1 MDKSLRKRKRE
12 EENEEVQRKMFHS
25 NESKGPDLSC
35 KGKQKSK
42 TSGKNN
48 GSSSSGSSSSDS
60 SSNSNK
66 SSDTEDES
74 LVDKFRRGGDMPSD
88 LDMGS
93 NDGSGDSANSDDAN
107 DDGDDGDWN
116 MMGAA
121 LEREF
126 LGMDEN
132 WMQVAES
139 SFDWEKIDHSPNVKG
154 ELN

>member
-42 TSGKNN
+42 TSGKKN

-60 SSNSNK
+60 SSSNK
-66 SSDTEDES
+66 SSDTEEES
-74 LVDKFRRGGDMPSD
+74 LVDKFRRGGDLPSD

-93 NDGSGDSANSDDAN
+93 NDDDGSGDSANSDDAN

-132 WMQVAES
+132 
-139 SFDWEKIDHSPNVKG
+139 
-154 ELN
+154 